1 MAQSS
6 SGASVPRKEGR
17 DKVTGKALYVDDLHF
32 DGMIYGATVRSSV
45 PRGRIKAI
53 RFGNAPSG
61 KPIPWHEFTVVTAVD
76 IPGKNVIAL
85 ILDDQPCLAD
95 KVVNHAEEAIVL
107 LAHPDKYPLEEAR
120 RAVRRSKSIRCPR
133 SSPWKSHSQR
143 LRDLGHGQHPEE
155 IDTEKATWT
164 RHGKTRP

>member
-6 SGASVPRKEGR
+6 PGVSVPRKEGR
-17 DKVTGKALYVDDLHF
+17 DKVTGRALYVDDLHF
-32 DGMIYGATVRSSV
+32 DEMIYGATVRSSL

-61 KPIPWHEFTVVTAVD
+61 KTIPWQEFTVVTAAD
-76 IPGKNVIAL
+76 IPGKKVIAL

-107 LAHPDKYPLEEAR
+107 LAHPDKYLLEEA
-120 RAVRRSKSIRCPR
+120 
-133 SSPWKSHSQR
+133 
-143 LRDLGHGQHPEE
+143 
-155 IDTEKATWT
+155 
-164 RHGKTRP
+164 